1 MNKHNVVISMC
12 GCERMA
18 EWETF
23 RVQMSGTKVRIL
35 TSPKKKAFKQELKKI
50 KKY

>member
-1 MNKHNVVISMC
+1 MNKYHVVISMC

-23 RVQMSGTKVRIL
+23 RVQMSGTRVRIL
-35 TSPKKKAFKQELKKI
+35 ISLKKKAFNQELKKI